1 MVLKTMG
8 SESINGFM
16 ENMYGNV
23 ILQDKEN
30 IWELFL
36 SKYFIPN
43 I

>member
-1 MVLKTMG
+1 
-8 SESINGFM
+8 M

-43 I
+43 IWKLIFLRRIWIN